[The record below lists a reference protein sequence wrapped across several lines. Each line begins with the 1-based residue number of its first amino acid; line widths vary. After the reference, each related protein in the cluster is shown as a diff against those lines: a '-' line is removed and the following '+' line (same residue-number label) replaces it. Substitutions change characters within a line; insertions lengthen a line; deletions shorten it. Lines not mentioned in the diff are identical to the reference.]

1 MSFSGR
7 YKEGRAF
14 PPFFVRLLPD
24 PREARTKGASEPQS
38 GPYWGRLTPPV
49 RQVCVWCG
57 DRSWPHT
64 SPPWVASLS
73 ALVPLLAQ
81 EVLELLHEL
90 LRVEVSVTLRARRL
104 VPCCIIGLL

>member
-1 MSFSGR
+1 MSRRGTHP
-7 YKEGRAF
+7 G
-14 PPFFVRLLPD
+14 D
-24 PREARTKGASEPQS
+24 PQAREARTKGASEPQS
-38 GPYWGRLTPPV
+38 GQYWGRLTSPV

-64 SPPWVASLS
+64 SQPWVASLS